1 MNTSKVLFSAIVF
14 IFLTLNMMQAQ
25 KLKVV
30 NVEELRSISSSWDY
44 CKVEVKPIGDDIRNY
59 TYYKINELKR
69 VVDNKGINLL
79 PESMEETKYVAIDDN
94 SIIQLL
100 KASRSASTIN
110 IDGSLSLFKPTEE
123 NGGIIKIS
131 GFKTK
136 AGVNL
141 APKGAAFS
149 LFFYDKATLQ
159 KMGAKDVNQRY
170 EDIQK
175 LPEADRNFAS
185 EVNSLVDNLSYY
197 TETEIDNMIFFAIGG
212 DNSQVMGVDFE
223 DDKGKKISPISS
235 SYTNVVHTYY
245 FETKPDAKMKLILNV
260 ESQKAIKKVPFSLLG
275 VDLP

>member
-1 MNTSKVLFSAIVF
+1 MYKTSLIV
-14 IFLTLNMMQAQ
+14 ILSCLLSINLIDAQ

-30 NVEELRSISSSWDY
+30 NVEELRSITASWDY

-59 TYYKINELKR
+59 TYYKINDLKR
-69 VVDNKGINLL
+69 AVDNKGINLL
-79 PESMEETKYVAIDDN
+79 PESMEDAKYVSIDDN

-123 NGGIIKIS
+123 NGGIVKIS

-149 LFFYDKATLQ
+149 LFFYDKPTLQ
-159 KMGAKDVNQRY
+159 KMGTKDVNQRY

-175 LPEADRNFAS
+175 LPESDRNFAS

-223 DDKGKKISPISS
+223 DDKGKKITPVSS
-235 SYTNVVHTYY
+235 SYTDVVYTYY
-245 FETKPDAKMKLILNV
+245 FETKPDAKMKVILNV

>member
-1 MNTSKVLFSAIVF
+1 
-14 IFLTLNMMQAQ
+14 MMQAQ

-30 NVEELRSISSSWDY
+30 NVEELRSITAGWDY

-69 VVDNKGINLL
+69 AVDNKGINLL
-79 PESMEETKYVAIDDN
+79 PESMEDAKYVLIDDN
-94 SIIQLL
+94 SIIQVL

-123 NGGIIKIS
+123 NGGIVKIS

-136 AGVNL
+136 AGMNL
-141 APKGAAFS
+141 APKGATFS
-149 LFFYDKATLQ
+149 LFFYDKSTLQ
-159 KMGAKDVNQRY
+159 KMGTKDVNQRY

-212 DNSQVMGVDFE
+212 DYSQVMDVAFE
-223 DDKGKKISPISS
+223 DDKGKKIIPVSS
-235 SYTNVVHTYY
+235 SYTDVVYTYY

>member
-14 IFLTLNMMQAQ
+14 ILLLLNMMQAQ

-79 PESMEETKYVAIDDN
+79 PESMEDAKYVAIDDN

-123 NGGIIKIS
+123 NGGIIKIT

-136 AGVNL
+136 PGLNL

-175 LPEADRNFAS
+175 LTDEVIRIKFKTSDVKIIENYMYHMDR
-185 EVNSLVDNLSYY
+185 E
-197 TETEIDNMIFFAIGG
+197 
-212 DNSQVMGVDFE
+212 
-223 DDKGKKISPISS
+223 
-235 SYTNVVHTYY
+235 
-245 FETKPDAKMKLILNV
+245 
-260 ESQKAIKKVPFSLLG
+260 
-275 VDLP
+275 